1 MKSKT
6 VFICQSCGNDTPKWA
21 GKCPY
26 CGEWNSLVET
36 VILAQKQKTKISKLK
51 TEVKPQRL
59 SQIKKTSL
67 TRIKT
72 GIGEIDRVLGGG
84 LVPGSVVL
92 LAGEPG
98 IGKST
103 LVLQLSAEMPK
114 VQQSV
119 LYVSGEESL
128 EQLKVRADRLKIISD
143 KTLFLSETDVDT
155 ICDQIEKL
163 KPKMTIIDSIQTLTT
178 DELSSPAG
186 SVGQV
191 KESTNRLIKIAK
203 PNQVAVLLIGH
214 VTKEGIIAGPKV
226 LEHMVDAV
234 ITLEGERFA
243 NFRLMRSTKNRFG
256 ATSEVGI
263 FEMTDLGMKEVT
275 NPSQVLIKDR
285 VQQTPGSVIVPTI
298 EGTRPILAEIQALVV
313 PTQLPVPRRVAQGI
327 DYNRLQLL
335 IAVLTKRLGL
345 GLGGYDVIVNVAG
358 GLKIEDPGADLGVA
372 LAIYSSFKN
381 LTFPSGAAVFGE
393 IGLLGELR
401 PVFQEN
407 QRTKEALR
415 LGFSEIISPVK
426 YKTIREVVK
435 GKIWKI

>member
-1 MKSKT
+1 
-6 VFICQSCGNDTPKWA
+6 
-21 GKCPY
+21 
-26 CGEWNSLVET
+26 LVET

>member
-1 MKSKT
+1 M
-6 VFICQSCGNDTPKWA
+6 
-21 GKCPY
+21 
-26 CGEWNSLVET
+26 VET